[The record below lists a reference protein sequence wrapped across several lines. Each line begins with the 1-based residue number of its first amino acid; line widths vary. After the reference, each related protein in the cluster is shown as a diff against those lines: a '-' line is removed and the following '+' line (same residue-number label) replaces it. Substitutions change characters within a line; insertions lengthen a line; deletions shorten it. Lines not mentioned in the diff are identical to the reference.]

1 VRIGGNT
8 RLLAVLGDPTA
19 HSLSP
24 VMHNAAITALGL
36 DAVYVALRVP
46 AAAFPDT
53 FAALGAVG
61 LAGNVTVPLKGA
73 AERCV
78 SRKTDLCARTGACN
92 TFWVEQGAIVGD
104 NTDVPAIAAELAEL
118 GLNGG
123 RWLLLGTGGSA
134 RAVAIAAA
142 DARADLSVRSRD
154 PARAR
159 GLVEWATTQGARAQV
174 ADREGPLKAE
184 VIVNATPLG
193 MNGDDAL
200 PIDPGTV
207 RELRGVLDLVY
218 RRGETRWVRE
228 ARRQGT
234 LARDGRGVLVRQG
247 ALAWTRFFPEH
258 SPPVEVMRAAV
269 ERALRD

>member
-1 VRIGGNT
+1 
-8 RLLAVLGDPTA
+8 
-19 HSLSP
+19 
-24 VMHNAAITALGL
+24 MHNAAITALGL
-36 DAVYVALRVP
+36 DAAYVALRVP
-46 AAAFPDT
+46 AGAFPDT
-53 FAALGAVG
+53 FTALAAVG

-78 SRKTDLCARTGACN
+78 SRRTDLCARTGACN
-92 TFWVEQGAIVGD
+92 TFWVEQGALVGD

-118 GLNGG
+118 GLGGG
-123 RWLLLGTGGSA
+123 RWLLLGTGGAA

-142 DARADLSVRSRD
+142 NAGAELAVRSRD

-159 GLVEWATTQGARAQV
+159 GLVEWAASHGARARV
-174 ADREGPLKAE
+174 ALGPLRAE

-200 PIDPGTV
+200 PIDPGVV
-207 RELRGVLDLVY
+207 RDLRGVLDLVY

-228 ARRQGT
+228 ARRQGAV
-234 LARDGRGVLVRQG
+234 ARDGRGVLVRQG
-247 ALAWTRFFPEH
+247 ALAWSRFFPSH
-258 SPPVEVMRAAV
+258 PPPVEVMRAAV